1 MWCSM
6 PTNSIPDSTPSG
18 LHRVGRQVKF
28 EERET
33 ILPPDIFRRYEN
45 DNFWNN
51 AALNTRRVRVV

>member
-1 MWCSM
+1 M